1 MVKRGPNTERGKAA
15 SSINAVKH
23 GLRSNAPVIPEVESS
38 EDWDRHRAAIV
49 ASWEP
54 EGGFETFLAERVASL
69 SWRLNRVPRYETET
83 TAHHIDTI
91 PDDLGHAAAYGEKL
105 GIPREE
111 TASMDRIGELI
122 SQRLLPSRDP
132 MERII
137 RYEGHLH
144 RQLIQTIRELE
155 ATQARRKGDRPSP
168 LTRLDVSGSASS

>member
-1 MVKRGPNTERGKAA
+1 MPTPKTNLKGCDARAA
-15 SSINAVKH
+15 DIR
-23 GLRSNAPVIPEVESS
+23 RSFRANAPVIPELESF
-38 EDWDRHRAAIV
+38 EDWERHRAAIV

-69 SWRLNRVPRYETET
+69 SSRLNRVPRYETET

-91 PDDLGHAAAYGEKL
+91 PDDLGDAAAYGEKL

-111 TASMDRIGELI
+111 TASMDRIDELI
-122 SQRLLPSRDP
+122 SQGLLPSRDR

-155 ATQARRKGDRPSP
+155 ATQARRKGDRPSA
-168 LTRLDVSGSASS
+168 LTRLDVSGSS